1 MEINIF
7 SLKKHVKYITC
18 GSFIQRFN
26 RYLESTYY
34 VPDLSQKFIREGSTP
49 CLCSAYILLVRVA
62 VVVGGMAGFGD
73 LLLVGDTEVPTG
85 LSPAG
90 RER

>member
-1 MEINIF
+1 MW
-7 SLKKHVKYITC
+7 
-18 GSFIQRFN
+18 FIHLEVQQILREHLLCARPVPKVHQR
-26 RYLESTYY
+26 
-34 VPDLSQKFIREGSTP
+34 REPP
-49 CLCSAYILLVRVA
+49 CLRSAYILLVRVA